1 MNHLKKETMGFLTG
15 GIDYNLIGRVG
26 NHVGRRVRGKNVLA
40 MRPARGN
47 RTPTEAQLAT
57 QLKLTLMTGW
67 LKRMGPFIRFG
78 FEDYDAK
85 MSAWNAAV
93 KYNLNN
99 AVTGVAPLFTIDYAK
114 VLFSRGNLAEAT
126 SPVLATTVDAQL
138 DFSWSATIPATFKGE
153 PTDQLVLIVYNPAKQ
168 GWAVSVGDAVRS
180 DLSYDLAVPA
190 MWSGD
195 TVYPYLSFLSA
206 DLKDV
211 STSQFLLATVV
222 Q

>member
-1 MNHLKKETMGFLTG
+1 MGFLTG
-15 GIDYNLIGRVG
+15 GIDYDLIGRVG
-26 NHVGRRVRGKNVLA
+26 NHVGRKVRGKNVIS

-47 RTPTEAQLAT
+47 RTPSEAQLAT

-78 FEDYDAK
+78 FEDYDQK

-99 AVTGVAPLFTIDYAK
+99 AVTGVSPSFTIDYAE

-126 SPVLATTVDAQL
+126 DAALATTVDAQL
-138 DFSWSATIPATFKGE
+138 DFSWSAVVPATFKGG
-153 PTDQLVLIVYNPAKQ
+153 PADQLVLIVYNPSKQ
-168 GWAVSVGDAVRS
+168 AWAVSVGDAVRS

-190 MWSGD
+190 LWSGD

-206 DLKDV
+206 DQKDV
-211 STSQFLLATVV
+211 STSQFQLATVV